1 MTYTVN
7 KTNTAASPNQYVVQD
22 SILNTQTD
30 LSFVGKGY
38 AGYGEVIAENFL
50 HLLENFSNTT
60 APSKPIKGQ
69 LWYDE
74 ASGRLKVYT
83 GTSFQPSSG
92 VSYTSVTPA
101 GLIAGDLWID
111 SNTQQLYFN
120 NGATNILVGP
130 PATVV
135 AGAQNGFI
143 YETIADSTDVSQ
155 NITTWFNDGTRIA
168 IISDVAF
175 TPKVGIAGFPQIYV
189 GITMSN
195 TLAGNK
201 LTGTSTD
208 SDKLEG
214 TAKDGFIL
222 KNIAQTTSGSLGIL
236 TDSGVIVG
244 LDSDFKIT
252 IDTGGSV
259 GTVLQSFTP
268 DADIT
273 FKVNDGGA
281 EGVVVMTI
289 DGATSRVG
297 IGTTNPTTKLDVTGT
312 INATAITATE
322 ITGAIHSA
330 AITVITGGNIV
341 FEGATADDFETTLTV
356 ADPTADRTITLPNR
370 TGTVITSGD
379 TGTVTSTM
387 LANTVTLQIINS
399 TGTVLKTI
407 YGAGS

>member
-1 MTYTVN
+1 MPYTVN
-7 KTNTAASPNQYVVQD
+7 KVNTAASPNQYVVQD

-74 ASGRLKVYT
+74 TSGRLKIYT

-120 NGATNILVGP
+120 NGASNILVGP
-130 PATVV
+130 PATV
-135 AGAQNGFI
+135 AEGQQNGFI
-143 YETIADSTDVSQ
+143 YETISSSTDVSQ
-155 NITTWFNDGTRIA
+155 NITSWYNDGTKIA
-168 IISDVAF
+168 IISEDAF
-175 TPKVGIAGFPQIYV
+175 TPKIAIAGFPQIYA
-189 GITMSN
+189 GITLS
-195 TLAGNK
+195 TAVTGNK
-201 LTGTSTD
+201 LIGTSTD
-208 SDKLEG
+208 SEKLGGLGPASYMARNSNE
-214 TAKDGFIL
+214 
-222 KNIAQTTSGSLGIL
+222 TTSGTLGVL
-236 TDSGVIVG
+236 TDGGLTVG

-252 IDTGGSV
+252 VDTGGSV
-259 GTVLQSFTP
+259 GPVLQSFTP

-273 FKVNDGGA
+273 FKVNDGGSA
-281 EGVVVMTI
+281 GVVVMTI

-297 IGTTNPTTKLDVTGT
+297 IGTTTPTTKLDVTGT

-322 ITGAIHSA
+322 ITGAVHSS
-330 AITVITGGNIV
+330 AITLITGGTIV

-356 ADPTADRTITLPNR
+356 TDPTADRTITLPNR

-379 TGTVTSTM
+379 SGTVTSTM